1 MILLLDAHALLWWL
15 NGGSTL
21 SAVARAAIAEPANET
36 LVSAAT
42 VWELAIKQGLGKLK
56 IDADLLAEI
65 DRVGFSGLPVTME
78 DGNLAGALPRHHK
91 DPFDRML
98 VAQAKRLDALIVT
111 RDRAFS
117 AYDIKVITA

>member
-15 NGGSTL
+15 DGGSTL

-36 LVSAAT
+36 LISAAT
-42 VWELAIKQGLGKLK
+42 VWKLAIKQGLGKLR

-117 AYDIKVITA
+117 AYEIKIITA

>member
-15 NGGSTL
+15 NGESTL
-21 SAVARAAIAEPANET
+21 SAVARAAIAEPANDT

-42 VWELAIKQGLGKLK
+42 VWELAIKQGLGKLR

-65 DRVGFSGLPVTME
+65 DRAGLTGLPVTME
-78 DGNLAGALPRHHK
+78 DGNLAGGLPPHHK

-98 VAQAKRLDALIVT
+98 VAQALRLDALIVT

-117 AYDIKVITA
+117 AYDINLIAA

>member
-15 NGGSTL
+15 NGESTL
-21 SAVARAAIAEPANET
+21 SAVARAAIAEPANDT

-42 VWELAIKQGLGKLK
+42 VWELAIKQGLGKLR

-65 DRVGFSGLPVTME
+65 DRAGFTGLPVTME
-78 DGNLAGALPRHHK
+78 DGNLAGGLPPHHK

-98 VAQAKRLDALIVT
+98 VAQALRLDALIVT

-117 AYDIKVITA
+117 AYDINLIAA

>member
-117 AYDIKVITA
+117 SYDIKVITA

>member
-1 MILLLDAHALLWWL
+1 LILLLDAHALLWWL

-117 AYDIKVITA
+117 SYDIKVITA